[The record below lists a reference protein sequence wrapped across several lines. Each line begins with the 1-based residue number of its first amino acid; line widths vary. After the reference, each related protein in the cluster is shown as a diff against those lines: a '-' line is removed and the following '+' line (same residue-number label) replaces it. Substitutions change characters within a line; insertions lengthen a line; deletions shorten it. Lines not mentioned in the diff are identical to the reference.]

1 VRTADDIFAS
11 LVNRL
16 PAQFK
21 DPMSG
26 TVGPNVEALLMTIA
40 AELAEMAKPPMLVMR
55 PSEAD
60 REEFERA
67 VAGLVDQPTT
77 IIAMEPEAYDLDRRL
92 RRVEAALDVTHA
104 PDRMK

>member
-1 VRTADDIFAS
+1 MRTVDDIFAS

-26 TVGPNVEALLMTIA
+26 TVGPNLEGLLRAIA
-40 AELAEMAKPPMLVMR
+40 AELAEMAKPPML
-55 PSEAD
+55 
-60 REEFERA
+60 
-67 VAGLVDQPTT
+67 
-77 IIAMEPEAYDLDRRL
+77 
-92 RRVEAALDVTHA
+92 DVTHA